1 MDKAMLLDE
10 FSLAITGSGGAG
22 VMSVGELLLQAWAEE
37 GGRGLLRKA
46 FGPQI
51 RGGEA
56 AALITLT
63 SHQRYTAASTHNLLL
78 AFDWDNFNR
87 FGDEIRLQPDSIV
100 LCETPANMPDSVLA
114 LKPKIVALPFQ
125 ELAKSAHPEGR
136 VNMVALGVLGALL
149 GIPVATLRALAIHK
163 LADKVEDYREAAL
176 ACIDVGVHGAPDLAL
191 SLPAVNAK
199 KGWYVSGNQAAAYG
213 ALVGG
218 VRFVA
223 AYPITPASDVLEYLA
238 APLERLGGTLVQ
250 AEDELAAIN
259 MALGAAYG
267 GVPAFTA
274 TSGPGLALMSE
285 SIGLAV
291 ASETPVT
298 ILDVMRGGPS
308 TGIPTKSEQSD
319 LNIALFGLHGDAP
332 HLVLAPL
339 SISDCVF
346 TCAWSVQLAQ
356 RLQTA
361 AIVLSDQFLGQSTA
375 IIDPPPGPKA
385 AVAEASATQTNNY
398 LRYAIADDGLSSQ
411 SIPGDYDKRFTADGL
426 EHNERGTPSAGARD
440 HQQQLDKR
448 ARKLAALEPGDN
460 WGETYGTGP
469 VALMCFGSA
478 AAALVTA
485 YDKLLSAGMDCRVI
499 ALRLLA
505 PLPVEQL
512 MNALDGCS
520 RIIVIEQNHSAQ
532 LLHYLRG
539 YLEFSGKFYGVA
551 TPGPV
556 PLSPAAIV
564 TAVSEALNDE

>member
-1 MDKAMLLDE
+1 MHQDE

-22 VMSVGELLLQAWAEE
+22 VMSVGELLLQAWAEA

-56 AALITLT
+56 VALLKLT

-78 AFDWDNFNR
+78 AFDWKNVSR
-87 FGDEIRLQPDSIV
+87 FGDEISLEADSIV
-100 LCETPANMPDSVLA
+100 RCETTANMPESLLA
-114 LKPKIVALPFQ
+114 LEPKIISLPFN
-125 ELAKSAHPEGR
+125 ELARNAHPEGR
-136 VNMVALGVLGALL
+136 VNMLALGILGALL
-149 GIPVATLRALAIHK
+149 GIPVETLKSLATHK
-163 LADKVEDYREAAL
+163 LADKAEDYRDAAV
-176 ACIDVGVHGAPDLAL
+176 ACIDAGVLAAPDLAL
-191 SLPAVNAK
+191 ALPAANVE
-199 KGWYVSGNQAAAYG
+199 KGWYISGNQAAAYG
-213 ALVGG
+213 ALHGG

-223 AYPITPASDVLEYLA
+223 AYPNTPASDVLEYLA
-238 APLERLGGTLVQ
+238 IPLERLGGALVQ

-259 MALGAAYG
+259 SALGEAYG

-274 TSGPGLALMSE
+274 TSGPGVALMSE

-298 ILDVMRGGPS
+298 VLDVMCGGPS
-308 TGIPTKSEQSD
+308 KGIPTKSEQSD
-319 LNIALFGLHGDAP
+319 LNIALYGLHGDAP

-375 IIDPPPGPKA
+375 IVDPPRGLQERDPLPPDP
-385 AVAEASATQTNNY
+385 QTDHY
-398 LRYAIADDGLSSQ
+398 LRYALVDNGVSPQ
-411 SIPGDYDKRFTADGL
+411 SVPGDKDQCFTADGL
-426 EHNERGTPSAGARD
+426 EHNERGTPSAGALN
-440 HQQQLDKR
+440 HQRQLDKR
-448 ARKLAALEPGDN
+448 ACKLTALDPGDD
-460 WGETYGTGP
+460 WEETHGKGS
-469 VALMCFGSA
+469 VALICFGSA
-478 AAALVTA
+478 AASVVTA
-485 YDKLLSAGMDCRVI
+485 YDHLLSAGIACRVI

-512 MNALDGCS
+512 LDALDGCV
-520 RIIVIEQNHSAQ
+520 RIIVIEQNHGAQ

-539 YLEFSGKFYGVA
+539 HLEFSGTFHSVA

-556 PLSPAAIV
+556 PLAPATIV
-564 TAVSEALNDE
+564 AAVDNVLDD

>member
-1 MDKAMLLDE
+1 MLQDE

-56 AALITLT
+56 AALLKLT
-63 SHQRYTAASTHNLLL
+63 SHQRYTASSTHNLLL
-78 AFDWDNFNR
+78 AFDWENFSR

-100 LCETPANMPDSVLA
+100 LCENPADMPDSLQVLQ
-114 LKPKIVALPFQ
+114 PQIISLPFK
-125 ELAKSAHPEGR
+125 ELAKNAHPEGR
-136 VNMVALGVLGALL
+136 LNMLALGVLGALL
-149 GIPVATLRALAIHK
+149 GIPVATLKSLATHK
-163 LADKVEDYREAAL
+163 LADKVEDYRDAAE
-176 ACIDVGVHGAPDLAL
+176 ACIDAGVCAAPDLAPA
-191 SLPAVNAK
+191 LPAAK
-199 KGWYVSGNQAAAYG
+199 AEKGWYISGNQAAAYG

-238 APLERLGGTLVQ
+238 APLERMGGALVQ

-319 LNIALFGLHGDAP
+319 LNIALYGLHGDAP

-346 TCAWSVQLAQ
+346 TCAWAVQLAQ

-375 IIDPPPGPKA
+375 IIDPPRELPVIESSSRG
-385 AVAEASATQTNNY
+385 SRGDHY
-398 LRYAIADDGLSSQ
+398 LRYAITDDGVSAQ
-411 SIPGDYDKRFTADGL
+411 SIPGDHDQRFTADGL
-426 EHNERGTPSAGARD
+426 EHNERGTPSAGALD

-448 ARKLAALEPGDN
+448 ARKLTALDPGDD
-460 WGETYGTGP
+460 WGETHGRGS
-469 VALMCFGSA
+469 VALICFGSA
-478 AAALVTA
+478 AAAVTTA
-485 YDKLLSAGMDCRVI
+485 YDPLTAAGIDCRVI

-505 PLPVEQL
+505 PLPLEQL
-512 MNALDGCS
+512 MEALDGCT
-520 RIIVIEQNHSAQ
+520 RIIVIEQNHGAQ

-539 YLEFSGKFYGVA
+539 YLEFSGSFHSVA

-556 PLSPAAIV
+556 PLSPATIV
-564 TAVSEALNDE
+564 TAVSEVLDDE

>member
-1 MDKAMLLDE
+1 MFQNE

-56 AALITLT
+56 AALLKLT
-63 SHQRYTAASTHNLLL
+63 SHERYTAASTHNLLL
-78 AFDWDNFNR
+78 AFDWSNFNR

-100 LCETPANMPDSVLA
+100 LCDTSADMPESLLA
-114 LKPKIVALPFQ
+114 LEPEIIELPFK
-125 ELAKSAHPEGR
+125 ELAKGAHPQGR
-136 VNMVALGVLGALL
+136 VNMLALGVLGALL
-149 GIPVATLRALAIHK
+149 GIPVTTLKSLATHK
-163 LADKVEDYREAAL
+163 LADKAEDYRDAAV
-176 ACIDVGVHGAPDLAL
+176 ACIDAGVLAAPDLDL
-191 SLPAVNAK
+191 SLPAVDAEQ
-199 KGWYVSGNQAAAYG
+199 GWYISGNQAAAYG

-238 APLERLGGTLVQ
+238 TPLERLGGALVQ

-298 ILDVMRGGPS
+298 VLNVMRGGPS

-319 LNIALFGLHGDAP
+319 LNIALYGLHGDAP

-375 IIDPPPGPKA
+375 IIDPPRELNKGSGPV
-385 AVAEASATQTNNY
+385 AVSQADSY
-398 LRYAIADDGLSSQ
+398 LRYAVVDDGVSPQ
-411 SIPGDYDKRFTADGL
+411 SVPGDRDKRFTADGL
-426 EHNERGTPSAGARD
+426 EHNERGTPSAGALD

-448 ARKLAALEPGDN
+448 ARKLAVLEVGDD
-460 WGETYGTGP
+460 WGEVHGSGA
-469 VALMCFGSA
+469 VALVCFGSA
-478 AAALVTA
+478 AAAVISASDQLA
-485 YDKLLSAGMDCRVI
+485 SAGIDCRVI

-505 PLPVEQL
+505 PLPVEPLQV
-512 MNALDGCS
+512 ALLGCT
-520 RIIVIEQNHSAQ
+520 RLIVVEQNHGAQ

-539 YLEFSGKFYGVA
+539 YLEFSGAFYSVA
-551 TPGPV
+551 MPGPV
-556 PLSPAAIV
+556 PLAPATIV
-564 TAVSEALNDE
+564 TAVSEVLDDE